1 MSRETTSVNAE
12 VPGVPSC
19 SFSRD
24 SWGQLVLKMADGSQ
38 HEGVR
43 PLRLFPFSAR
53 EGWVS
58 IVNAKGAELIL
69 IPDVA
74 LLLPADR
81 KILEVELAEREF
93 VPVLK
98 RIVSF
103 SGMLEPCEWVVD
115 TDRGRVKFVLQKE
128 EDVRRLGPDKALV
141 IDAVG
146 IRYLVP
152 EISSLDAYSRRT
164 LELYV

>member
-1 MSRETTSVNAE
+1 MSQEKTPSV
-12 VPGVPSC
+12 VC
-19 SFSRD
+19 TLSRD
-24 SWGQLVLKMADGSQ
+24 RWGQLAVTLPDGMR
-38 HEGVR
+38 HEQVR
-43 PLRLFPFSAR
+43 PQRLFPYTGR
-53 EGWVS
+53 EGWISLVS
-58 IVNAKGAELIL
+58 PKGAEVVLIRDL
-69 IPDVA
+69 SEISKG
-74 LLLPADR
+74 DR
-81 KILEVELAEREF
+81 EILEVELSEREF

-146 IRYLVP
+146 VRYLVP
-152 EISSLDAYSRRT
+152 KISDLDAYSRRT

>member
-1 MSRETTSVNAE
+1 MSQEKTPSVI
-12 VPGVPSC
+12 C
-19 SFSRD
+19 TLSRD
-24 SWGQLVLKMADGSQ
+24 RWGQLAVTLPDGTR
-38 HEGVR
+38 HEQVR
-43 PLRLFPFSAR
+43 PQRLFPYTGR
-53 EGWVS
+53 EGWISLVS
-58 IVNAKGAELIL
+58 PKGAEVVLIRDL
-69 IPDVA
+69 SEISKG
-74 LLLPADR
+74 DR
-81 KILEVELAEREF
+81 EILEVELSEREF

-146 IRYLVP
+146 VRYLVP
-152 EISSLDAYSRRT
+152 KISDLDAYSRRT